1 MVKLLYY
8 IYFGFYMLVMTA
20 IGAVNIFFL
29 RRRSVKDADE
39 YVYRTA
45 RKMVSHFMR
54 ISGSRSVV
62 KGLENIP
69 EEPCVFVSNHQA
81 IFDVFLLISNIDK
94 QFGFV
99 AKKEI
104 RRYPFIGFWINA
116 MHSVFMDRTSLREG
130 MKSINEGVERIR
142 QGYSLVIFPEG
153 TRSLK
158 SEMAP
163 FHKGSMKLAL
173 KSGAPIVPVTLDGTY
188 RVLETGNRVRGHV
201 MNLIIHKPVL
211 AVELSDQDRRRLSDI
226 VYSTIKGGLE
236 ELRTKKEPGF

>member
-8 IYFGFYMLVMTA
+8 IYFGVYMLVMTA
-20 IGAVNIFFL
+20 IGAVNVFFL
-29 RRRSVKDADE
+29 KRRSVKYADE

-45 RKMVSHFMR
+45 RKMVNHFMK
-54 ISGSRSVV
+54 ISDSTAIV

-69 EEPCVFVSNHQA
+69 EGPCVFVSNHQA
-81 IFDVFLLISNIDK
+81 IFDVFLLLSNIDK

-104 RRYPFIGFWINA
+104 RSYPFIGFWINA
-116 MHSVFMDRTSLREG
+116 MHSVFMNRTSLREG

-142 QGYSLVIFPEG
+142 AGYSLVIFPEG

-201 MNLIIHKPVL
+201 MNLIIHKPVM
-211 AVELSDQDRRRLSDI
+211 AGELSDQDRRRLSDI
-226 VYSTIKGGLE
+226 VFGTIKRGLE
-236 ELRTKKEPGF
+236 ELRIKKEPGF